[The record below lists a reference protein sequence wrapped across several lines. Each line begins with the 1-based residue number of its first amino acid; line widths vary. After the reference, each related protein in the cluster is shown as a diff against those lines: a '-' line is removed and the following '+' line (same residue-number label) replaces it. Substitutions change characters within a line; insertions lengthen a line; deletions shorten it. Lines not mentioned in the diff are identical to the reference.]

1 MAIAETKRIRIEP
14 GFLGGG
20 VSYIEAPFGPNVLA
34 ISPDEKRLA
43 AGGRDGLVR
52 IFDLSNGSSRLVL
65 NGHRNETLIRSIAY
79 SPDGSRL
86 LTAGGSDGTAR
97 LFASDRQ
104 LGGPE
109 LLPGIDALAFHPKE
123 QMAAFSDKEGNIHI
137 WNLVSRKKLS
147 TLQARP
153 EWASPSAP
161 KVLDLA
167 YRSNSQLLCS
177 YSDGRLRT
185 WDPVKQV
192 VESER
197 ELHIPLTKSGGL
209 DRPYTCRF
217 SPDVRWLVGFSLT
230 GAFEKAMNVF
240 STSDGRPVI
249 ETTLVGSNFDG
260 TGVGCRPGE
269 GTRPDGGEPHWDV
282 AAS

>member
-1 MAIAETKRIRIEP
+1 MALRVAIAETKRIRIEP

-52 IFDLSNGSSRLVL
+52 IFDLSNGSSLLVL

-109 LLPGIDALAFHPKE
+109 LLPGIERAG
-123 QMAAFSDKEGNIHI
+123 FSPQ
-137 WNLVSRKKLS
+137 R
-147 TLQARP
+147 A
-153 EWASPSAP
+153 
-161 KVLDLA
+161 
-167 YRSNSQLLCS
+167 
-177 YSDGRLRT
+177 DGRLFRQRREY
-185 WDPVKQV
+185 PYL
-192 VESER
+192 ESGFPKEA
-197 ELHIPLTKSGGL
+197 LH
-209 DRPYTCRF
+209 
-217 SPDVRWLVGFSLT
+217 SP
-230 GAFEKAMNVF
+230 GAA
-240 STSDGRPVI
+240 
-249 ETTLVGSNFDG
+249 
-260 TGVGCRPGE
+260 
-269 GTRPDGGEPHWDV
+269 
-282 AAS
+282 